1 VTTVLALAALTFGVI
16 TGGAHGFR
24 APSVLAALAVR
35 SSGRVRRLRAAN
47 LVT

>member
-16 TGGAHGFR
+16 TGGARGFR

-35 SSGRVRRLRAAN
+35 SGRVRRLRAAN